1 MTGKG
6 ATISRAGRN
15 SSLQES
21 RVLDVL
27 ERLFFPSRVILKMV
41 KPRHISLTH
50 SRMIVLGLLFA
61 FP

>member
-27 ERLFFPSRVILKMV
+27 ERLFFPSRVTLNMV
-41 KPRHISLTH
+41 KPRYIFHLHI
-50 SRMIVLGLLFA
+50 VE
-61 FP
+61 

>member
-41 KPRHISLTH
+41 KPRDIFHLHI
-50 SRMIVLGLLFA
+50 VE
-61 FP
+61 